1 MPRIRYTSGGK
12 EGEVLSRARALA
24 KDPTLLL
31 PRAPDGSLSPLFPRL
46 LQDLKTVQ
54 GHAEEPD
61 QLDRLTFRGEPLARA
76 YAGLL
81 HYAAKRPSLNHQVA
95 RFPTGD
101 IPYLPVERVPKEEL
115 IAVQYF
121 DDPRRLLLGYL
132 HYARPS
138 LFGGGGY
145 HFYATKDSVVC
156 TGRSADPPTSFV
168 ENALG
173 EIPYRLTVLPGEEGW
188 PDGTVLA
195 CSHLVRG
202 DREPYLEVRW
212 ASARRTLR
220 VCRRCAG
227 EDRHLLASL
236 SGSMV
241 VPDPAGEFEVT
252 VVYPLQHEHREAC
265 PAGEPPGLSRRS
277 EKAYREGRLAD
288 QELLKEHLAEVEGSL
303 RSHRGRL
310 LIGGGRCFG
319 EEVPLFVDALDPT
332 PAERTALRRVLGRM
346 EEPLLA
352 PELSAGKVVEALWK
366 DHARELL
373 RAVGASPAE
382 VDRFSAEGRS
392 GGRAAETL
400 NRVAR
405 RRAEEATVAEL
416 PRYHE
421 LSAEAH
427 LADDLARRYRRG
439 GAADVEHRISVADPP
454 EGKVRGLA
462 WAFLVALGKEQ
473 GQAWRFS
480 DTEKEFGG
488 SLAPSAERL
497 LKASPE
503 EYHAALER
511 LLTEAGVTRWG
522 RRLPSEEGPSEASS
536 NPPSSPSA

>member
-12 EGEVLSRARALA
+12 EGEVLARARALT

-31 PRAPDGSLSPLFPRL
+31 PRAPDGSVSPLFPRL
-46 LQDLKTVQ
+46 VQDLKTVQ
-54 GHAEEPD
+54 GHAEDPD

-95 RFPTGD
+95 RLPTGD

-138 LFGGGGY
+138 LFGGGGN
-145 HFYATKDSVVC
+145 HFYATEDAVVC
-156 TGRSADPPTSFV
+156 TGRSADPPASFV
-168 ENALG
+168 DNALRAV
-173 EIPYRLTVLPGEEGW
+173 PYRLTSVPGD
-188 PDGTVLA
+188 PGTGSILLA
-195 CSHLVRG
+195 CAHLVRG

-212 ASARRTLR
+212 ASAHRTLR

-236 SGSMV
+236 FGSMV
-241 VPDPAGEFEVT
+241 VPDPAGDFEVT

-265 PAGEPPGLSRRS
+265 PAGELSALSRRS
-277 EKAYREGRLAD
+277 EKAYRDGRLAD
-288 QELLKEHLAEVEGSL
+288 QELVKEHLAEVEGSL

-332 PAERTALRRVLGRM
+332 PAERTALRRVLGRR

-416 PRYHE
+416 PRYQE

-439 GAADVEHRISVADPP
+439 GASDVEHRISVADPP

-473 GQAWRFS
+473 AQAWRFS

-488 SLAPSAERL
+488 SLAPSAQRL
-497 LKASPE
+497 LQAAPA
-503 EYHAALER
+503 EYHEALER
-511 LLTEAGVTRWG
+511 LLIEAGVTRWG
-522 RRLPSEEGPSEASS
+522 RRLPTEEETSETSS
-536 NPPSSPSA
+536 NPPSSPSS

>member
-12 EGEVLSRARALA
+12 EGEVLARARALA

-46 LQDLKTVQ
+46 AQDLKTVQ

-81 HYAAKRPSLNHQVA
+81 HYAAKRPSLNHQLA

-121 DDPRRLLLGYL
+121 DDPRRLLLGFL

-145 HFYATKDSVVC
+145 HFYATQEAVVC
-156 TGRSADPPTSFV
+156 TGKSADPPASFV
-168 ENALG
+168 EDALRA
-173 EIPYRLTVLPGEEGW
+173 IPYRLGTLPRGDGSEGV
-188 PDGTVLA
+188 VLA
-195 CSHLVRG
+195 CAHLVRG
-202 DREPYLEVRW
+202 DREPYLEIRW
-212 ASARRTLR
+212 ASAHRTLR

-227 EDRHLLASL
+227 EDRHLLGSL

-241 VPDPAGEFEVT
+241 VPDPAGDFEVD
-252 VVYPLQHEHREAC
+252 VVYPLKHEHREPC
-265 PAGEPPGLSRRS
+265 PAGEPSHLSRRS
-277 EKAYREGRLAD
+277 EKAYRDGRLAD
-288 QELLKEHLAEVEGSL
+288 SELLKEHLTEVEGSF
-303 RSHRGRL
+303 RAHRGRL
-310 LIGGGRCFG
+310 LLGGGRCFG

-332 PAERTALRRVLGRM
+332 PAERTALRRVLGRR

-382 VDRFSAEGRS
+382 VERFSAEGRS

-416 PRYHE
+416 PRYLE

-439 GAADVEHRISVADPP
+439 GASDVEHRISVADPP

-473 GQAWRFS
+473 AQAWRFS
-480 DTEKEFGG
+480 ETEREFGG
-488 SLAPSAERL
+488 SLAPAAERL
-497 LKASPE
+497 LKSSPE
-503 EYHAALER
+503 GYHDALER

-522 RRLPSEEGPSEASS
+522 KRAPSEEEPSETSS
-536 NPPSSPSA
+536 NPPSSPSS

>member
-12 EGEVLSRARALA
+12 EGEVLARARALA

-31 PRAPDGSLSPLFPRL
+31 PRTPDGSLSPLFPRL
-46 LQDLKTVQ
+46 AQDLRTVQ

-138 LFGGGGY
+138 LFGGGGF
-145 HFYATKDSVVC
+145 HFYATQEAVVC
-156 TGRSADPPTSFV
+156 TGKAADPPASFV
-168 ENALG
+168 EDALRA
-173 EIPYRLTVLPGEEGW
+173 IPYRLSPLPKA
-188 PDGTVLA
+188 DGSDGGVLA
-195 CSHLVRG
+195 CTHLARG

-212 ASARRTLR
+212 ASAHRTLR

-241 VPDPAGEFEVT
+241 VPDPAGDFEVD
-252 VVYPLQHEHREAC
+252 VVYPLKHEHREPC

-277 EKAYREGRLAD
+277 EKAYRDGRLAD
-288 QELLKEHLAEVEGSL
+288 SELLKEHLTEVEGSF

-310 LIGGGRCFG
+310 LRGGGRCFG

-332 PAERTALRRVLGRM
+332 PAERTALRRVLGRS
-346 EEPLLA
+346 EEPLLV

-373 RAVGASPAE
+373 RALRLDGAT
-382 VDRFSAEGRS
+382 GR
-392 GGRAAETL
+392 
-400 NRVAR
+400 
-405 RRAEEATVAEL
+405 
-416 PRYHE
+416 
-421 LSAEAH
+421 
-427 LADDLARRYRRG
+427 
-439 GAADVEHRISVADPP
+439 
-454 EGKVRGLA
+454 
-462 WAFLVALGKEQ
+462 
-473 GQAWRFS
+473 
-480 DTEKEFGG
+480 
-488 SLAPSAERL
+488 
-497 LKASPE
+497 
-503 EYHAALER
+503 
-511 LLTEAGVTRWG
+511 
-522 RRLPSEEGPSEASS
+522 
-536 NPPSSPSA
+536 